1 MRPSGELFYVTLSF
15 GLVAVIRLVSS
26 VVLTRILYPEAYGL
40 VAIVSSIVF
49 TVEMMSDLGVATLM
63 VRHEKAESEVY
74 LRTLWTVRF
83 LRSAINGAIVLLVAP
98 LLADVYGTPELARP
112 LQFFALFF
120 LLQGLESMSLLRA
133 IRNKKASKVSLIE
146 VISLLLAT
154 AVAILVSLHTRD
166 HVGMIVGIIV
176 NRGATT
182 ALSYALGDPFRPRF
196 VLDRTVCRDLFQIA
210 RFVMPSS
217 MLTMAI
223 SQFDKVIF
231 LRLFDLT
238 LLGLYGL
245 AANVIQAVDS
255 IVVTLTQN
263 VLTPQLAEAFRRDR
277 SSAMRVYYRDNLRL
291 QAFVLLLPAAVG
303 GAAPLIVEILFDP
316 RYESAALILQAF
328 ALRSVSLA
336 FYSSAENLLVAS
348 GHNHIGLMGNVLR
361 ALWLMPGVLIGYHW
375 FGFRGF
381 LLMAVLYNVPGLC
394 YYYWLQAR
402 EGLVVLRYEIYRL
415 ALAAAVF
422 GATFALA
429 PLGSMAFK
437 ALKASL
443 RSLL

>member
-1 MRPSGELFYVTLSF
+1 MRPSGELFYVTVSF
-15 GLVAVIRLVSS
+15 GLVALIRLVSS

-49 TVEMMSDLGVATLM
+49 TVEMTSDLGVATLM
-63 VRHEKAESEVY
+63 VRHEKAESDVY
-74 LRTLWTVRF
+74 LSTLWTVRF
-83 LRSAINGAIVLLVAP
+83 LRSVINGGIVLLLAP
-98 LLADVYGTPELARP
+98 ILAEIYGTPELALP
-112 LQFFALFF
+112 LQFFSLFF

-133 IRNKKASKVSLIE
+133 IRNRKASKVSIIE

-154 AVAILVSLHTRD
+154 AIAILVSLHTRD
-166 HVGMIVGIIV
+166 HVGMVVGIIV

-182 ALSYALGDPFRPRF
+182 ALSYALGGPFRPRF
-196 VLDRTVCRDLFQIA
+196 SLDRAVCRELFQIA

-223 SQFDKVIF
+223 SQFDKIIF

-255 IVVTLTQN
+255 IIVTLTQN

-277 SSAMRVYYRDNLRL
+277 SSATRVYYRENARL
-291 QAFVLLLPAAVG
+291 HAFVLLLPAAVG
-303 GAAPLIVEILFDP
+303 GAAPLIVEVLFDP
-316 RYESAALILQAF
+316 RYASAALILQAF
-328 ALRSVSLA
+328 ALRSVLLA
-336 FYSSAENLLVAS
+336 FYSSSENLLVAS

-361 ALWLMPGVLIGYHW
+361 AVWLMPGVLIGYRL
-375 FGFRGF
+375 FGFHGF
-381 LLMAVLYNVPGLC
+381 LVMAVLYNVPGLC

-402 EGLVVLRYEIYRL
+402 EGLVVARYEVYRL
-415 ALAAAVF
+415 ALAGAVF
-422 GATFALA
+422 AVTFGLV
-429 PLGSMAFK
+429 PLGSMALK

-443 RSLL
+443 RSLV